1 MTNAKLKLKSIIK
14 YIIADYKSW
23 PTNKVDLIKRES
35 AYERPDG
42 LFGGDSTYV
51 NDYRRFGQHQPAGLI
66 KPSNGP
72 SQSNEPFIDTTS
84 HKEDYIRHT
93 LPAKFYKAKEE
104 YKRNEIPV
112 ESMTTSHRD
121 FTQKD
126 LEKIRSYKPE
136 NKIAGADVPMESDT
150 TTRLDYKRWNLE
162 PMYKRAGEEWQ
173 PPTNQMENNTSYS
186 TEFTHRGAAGQR
198 AQAIRPVVRDKT
210 QSKFEADPTYKCKF
224 KKNYFY

>member
-1 MTNAKLKLKSIIK
+1 MPFKADFRVWPLTRTDMIK
-14 YIIADYKSW
+14 HGLSYA
-23 PTNKVDLIKRES
+23 P
-35 AYERPDG
+35 PDG

-51 NDYRRFGQHQPAGLI
+51 NDYRRFGQYQPAGLI

-93 LPAKFYKAKEE
+93 LPPKFHKAKEE

-126 LEKIRSYKPE
+126 LEKIRSFKPE
-136 NKIAGADVPMESDT
+136 NKIGKRFFSFSQILSNIITKYIYRNKKAGPDAPMESDT
-150 TTRLDYKRWNLE
+150 TARLDYKRWNLE
-162 PMYKRAGEEWQ
+162 PMYKVCIS
-173 PPTNQMENNTSYS
+173 NVM
-186 TEFTHRGAAGQR
+186 HM
-198 AQAIRPVVRDKT
+198 
-210 QSKFEADPTYKCKF
+210 
-224 KKNYFY
+224 